1 MNMLY
6 VGFRSDDEE
15 EMEDE
20 DAAIGDD
27 ALDEIGE
34 VFAEEELD
42 PAADPLIAGVD
53 DEEDDEEDVDFDTH
67 DDVENI

>member
-15 EMEDE
+15 ETEDE

-27 ALDEIGE
+27 ALDEMGE
-34 VFAEEELD
+34 VFTEDELD
-42 PAADPLIAGVD
+42 DTADPLVAGVD
-53 DEEDDEEDVDFDTH
+53 EDDEDEEDVDFDTH
-67 DDVENI
+67 DDVEKI